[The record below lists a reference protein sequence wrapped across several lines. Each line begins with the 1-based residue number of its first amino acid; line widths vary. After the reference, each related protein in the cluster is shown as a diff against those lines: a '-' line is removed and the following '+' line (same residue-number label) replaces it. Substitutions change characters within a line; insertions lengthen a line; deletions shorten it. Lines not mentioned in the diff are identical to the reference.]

1 MTPEDTLQIE
11 AASRRT
17 AGVAAL
23 RHIRRIVDAEAAQEA
38 LKATWAKRFGSL
50 FGVLAIVIVTWAAYL
65 ALR

>member
-1 MTPEDTLQIE
+1 MTPEETLQIE

-23 RHIRRIVDAEAAQEA
+23 RHIRRIVDAEVAHEA
-38 LKATWAKRFGSL
+38 LKATWARRFGSA
-50 FGVLAIVIVTWAAYL
+50 FGVLAIVVVTWAAYL